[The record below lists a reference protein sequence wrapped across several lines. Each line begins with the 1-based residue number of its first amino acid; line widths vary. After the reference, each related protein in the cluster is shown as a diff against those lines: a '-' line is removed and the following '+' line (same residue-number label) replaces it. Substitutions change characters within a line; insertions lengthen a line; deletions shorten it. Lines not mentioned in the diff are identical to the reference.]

1 MTSLTHAL
9 ILAGG
14 LGIGAT
20 AVMDLWLMV
29 LKRLGVAT
37 LNFAFIGRWGG
48 HLLRGRLRHEAIARS
63 QPVRGELALGWLL
76 HYATGV
82 VFAALLLAFQGSA
95 WAYEPTLLPALAM
108 GLSTVIVPLFII
120 QPAMGAG
127 FAARRTPAP
136 WSNCLRS
143 LANHAVFGIGLYLS
157 AVALAGWLEWGL
169 PSYLDLSH

>member
-1 MTSLTHAL
+1 MTSLTHSL

-29 LKRLGVAT
+29 LKRLGVTT
-37 LNFAFIGRWGG
+37 LNFAFIGRWSG

-63 QPVRGELALGWLL
+63 QPVRGELALGWLM
-76 HYATGV
+76 HYATGI

-108 GLSTVIVPLFII
+108 GLGTVVVPLFII
-120 QPAMGAG
+120 QPAMGSG

-136 WSNCLRS
+136 LNNCLRS
-143 LANHAVFGIGLYLS
+143 LANHGVFGLGLYLS
-157 AVALAGWLEWGL
+157 AVALAGWLK
-169 PSYLDLSH
+169 